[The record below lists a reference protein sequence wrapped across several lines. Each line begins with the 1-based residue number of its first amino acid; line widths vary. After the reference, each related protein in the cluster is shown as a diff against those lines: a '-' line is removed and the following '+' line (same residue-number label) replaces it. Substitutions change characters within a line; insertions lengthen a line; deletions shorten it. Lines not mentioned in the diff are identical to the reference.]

1 MTRDV
6 MHKDDLIIRGV
17 GCQNVRQSHIILLA
31 TQIIAC
37 RHTAGFFILF
47 ALTGTGL
54 LNAMHLCSALD
65 NAYSIET
72 R

>member
-17 GCQNVRQSHIILLA
+17 ECQDVRQYHIILRA
-31 TQIIAC
+31 TQIIAY
-37 RHTAGFFILF
+37 RHSAGFFIIF
-47 ALTGTGL
+47 ALTGTGC

-65 NAYSIET
+65 NTYSI
-72 R
+72 